1 MAHRIII
8 GLGASICVAAMAF
21 AEDAQK
27 EEPEL
32 VADFPSLSAVYREF
46 KPRSGGLKKV
56 SSSWFKY
63 AYPKGST
70 KTEVTTLEIQYF
82 SARTGEYLFSDYFT
96 TTSINVKTGTV
107 IAFPK
112 KEFHV
117 EREFTY
123 IDLDGKGKK
132 AVMNGK
138 WVSVDVVIGYPNAEK
153 PPSEHACAVVVK
165 SLAENGMMIPM
176 NTGKPGKIIA
186 VKEAARKRF
195 GASAAQAYLH
205 CSEEGKIKI
214 LLLRCKEEKENPKV
228 IPATYEG
235 APIRK

>member
-1 MAHRIII
+1 MKLKQI
-8 GLGASICVAAMAF
+8 GCLCASICMATIAL
-21 AEDAQK
+21 AEEVKD
-27 EEPEL
+27 EPEL
-32 VADFPSLSAVYREF
+32 VADFPNLSAVYKEF
-46 KPRSGGLKKV
+46 KPMSGGLKKV
-56 SSSWFKY
+56 NSSWLKY

-70 KTEVTTLEIQYF
+70 KKEVTTFEIQYF
-82 SARTGEYLFSDYFT
+82 SVRTGEYLFSDYFT

-138 WVSVDVVIGYPNAEK
+138 WVSVDVIIGYPNEDK
-153 PPSEHACAVVVK
+153 MPSEHACAVVVK
-165 SLAENGMMIPM
+165 NLGDNGMMIPM

-195 GASAAQAYLH
+195 GASVAQAYYH
-205 CSEEGKIKI
+205 CSEEGRIKI
-214 LLLRCKEEKENPKV
+214 LLLRCKSEKENPKV
-228 IPATYEG
+228 IPATYYG